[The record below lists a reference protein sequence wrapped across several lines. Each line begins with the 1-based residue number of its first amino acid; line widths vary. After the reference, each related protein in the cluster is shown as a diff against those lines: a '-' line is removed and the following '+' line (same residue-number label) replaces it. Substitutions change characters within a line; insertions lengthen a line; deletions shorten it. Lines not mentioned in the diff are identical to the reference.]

1 MLYFSLYLSNCSFF
15 PGPFSLQILQQGIIT
30 PRATLWWITHT
41 ANPRLQPS
49 SPLLSTQKINPSFRL
64 QTSILLWPSPLHQPK
79 SPSTKSPRPTPT
91 HSPRARPSKSGTPT
105 RAMSNIRSLSWPS
118 HHCPNQTVVARP
130 SPTSGSLALRLF
142 QSCSP
147 SLWGTDSL
155 HTFTRNTR
163 DCPRTAKRKWRS
175 EGKA

>member
-1 MLYFSLYLSNCSFF
+1 MLYFSLYLSNSF
-15 PGPFSLQILQQGIIT
+15 PCPFSLQTLQQGITT

-64 QTSILLWPSPLHQPK
+64 QTSILLWPSLLHRPK
-79 SPSTKSPRPTPT
+79 FPSPRSPRPIPT
-91 HSPRARPSKSGTPT
+91 HSPQPRPSKSGTPT
-105 RAMSNIRSLSWPS
+105 RVMSNIRSLSWDSHS
-118 HHCPNQTVVARP
+118 HHCPNLTVGARP

-175 EGKA
+175 EGKV